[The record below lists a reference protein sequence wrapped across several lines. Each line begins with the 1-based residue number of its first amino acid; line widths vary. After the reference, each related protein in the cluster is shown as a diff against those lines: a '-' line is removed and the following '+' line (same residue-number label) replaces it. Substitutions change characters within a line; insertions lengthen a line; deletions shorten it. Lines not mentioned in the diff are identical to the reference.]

1 VLRKID
7 IRVIVFAHYRTL
19 RDNRVSRPSLTDVLV
34 FFLFPALLSTAAT
47 VAGLRLGK
55 AEALLAAVS
64 IIGAFL
70 FALLILMLQM
80 SADAAAQTEEDG
92 KPSSRILRRVRV
104 LRQLSANVAYS
115 VLVSVIATASLAIG
129 NLLLPSS
136 RAPRPGDLVK
146 EPQQPW
152 WISSVTFFLLGHLV
166 LTLLMVLR
174 RTYAM
179 TTQELDFASVRHDRD
194 RVA

>member
-7 IRVIVFAHYRTL
+7 VREIIFAHYRTL
-19 RDNRVSRPSLTDVLV
+19 RDNRLARPSLKDVLL
-34 FFLFPALLSTAAT
+34 FFAFPALLAAIFT
-47 VAGLRLGK
+47 IAGLRLGK

-64 IIGAFL
+64 ILGAFL
-70 FALLILMLQM
+70 FALLILVLQM
-80 SADAAAQTEEDG
+80 SADAAARTEEDHG
-92 KPSSRILRRVRV
+92 PSSRILRRVKV

-115 VLVSVIATASLAIG
+115 VLVSVLTTASLAIG
-129 NLLLPSS
+129 NIVLPSS

-146 EPQQPW
+146 EPEQPW
-152 WISSVTFFLLGHLV
+152 WISGISLFLLAHLA

-179 TTQELDFASVRHDRD
+179 TKQELDFASVRKDRD